1 MISNKISDA
10 ELSILEN
17 DARSALNANKNSKKP
32 AYVLI
37 SPENIIIM
45 AEEIRE
51 LRKLAD
57 PQALTAAF
65 MAGEKKGRE
74 KK

>member
-1 MISNKISDA
+1 MTSNKISDA

-17 DARSALNANKNSKKP
+17 GARGALEANKNSKKP

-37 SPENIIIM
+37 RPENIIFM
-45 AEEIRE
+45 ADEIRE

-65 MAGEKKGRE
+65 MAGVESNKKEK
-74 KK
+74 

>member
-17 DARSALNANKNSKKP
+17 DARSALNANKNSKKS
-32 AYVLI
+32 AYILI
-37 SPENIIIM
+37 RPENIILM
-45 AEEIRE
+45 AEKIRE

-65 MAGEKKGRE
+65 MAGAENNKKEK
-74 KK
+74 